1 VTLEADLVV
10 RLDGFVLRVALTAR
24 GGETVAV
31 LGPNGAGKTTLL
43 RALAGL
49 VPLAEGRVVVGGR
62 VLDDPVAGVHVPPER
77 RSIGVVFQDHLLFPH
92 LSALDNVAFGP
103 RCRGTPRRAARAR
116 ARAWLDR
123 VRVGERAS
131 ARPAAL
137 SGGQAQ
143 RVALARALA
152 VEPALLLLDEPLAA
166 VDAATRPALR
176 RDLRALLATTDRVQL
191 VVTHD
196 PLEAHALADRLV
208 VLEEGRVVQ
217 TGTLGELASRP
228 RSRYVAEL
236 AGVNLLAGEAT
247 NGRIALDGGGTL
259 VAPDATSG
267 RVLAVIH
274 PRAVVLHRVRPDATA
289 RNVWP
294 GRVDIVDRE
303 DARARVH
310 VTGSPSIV
318 AEVTAA
324 SIVELG
330 LVPGLELWVAVKA
343 TEITVHPA

>member
-1 VTLEADLVV
+1 
-10 RLDGFVLRVALTAR
+10 
-24 GGETVAV
+24 
-31 LGPNGAGKTTLL
+31 AG
-43 RALAGL
+43 
-49 VPLAEGRVVVGGR
+49 
-62 VLDDPVAGVHVPPER
+62 
-77 RSIGVVFQDHLLFPH
+77 
-92 LSALDNVAFGP
+92 
-103 RCRGTPRRAARAR
+103 ARAR
-116 ARAWLDR
+116 EGLDG

-152 VEPALLLLDEPLAA
+152 VEPGLLLLDEPLAA

-176 RDLRALLATTDRVQL
+176 RDLRALLSATERVQL

-196 PLEAHALADRLV
+196 PLEAQALADRLV

-236 AGVNLLAGEAT
+236 AGVNLLAGEARD
-247 NGRIALDGGGTL
+247 GRIALDGGGTL

-274 PRAVVLHRVRPDATA
+274 PRAVV
-289 RNVWP
+289 
-294 GRVDIVDRE
+294 
-303 DARARVH
+303 
-310 VTGSPSIV
+310 
-318 AEVTAA
+318 
-324 SIVELG
+324 
-330 LVPGLELWVAVKA
+330 
-343 TEITVHPA
+343 